1 MATSSRSA
9 PITADL
15 SSLSAYDYALPEAA
29 IAQTPARP
37 RDSARLLHVRRDGLG
52 DHRVSDLPGLLR
64 EGDLLVVNDTRVIP
78 AQIEAR
84 RGAASIGLTLD
95 RPLPDGTWAALAR
108 NARKLRAG
116 DALTLPHGLTATVV
130 ENHGEGSVILRFA
143 GDPTAEAS
151 LALPPYIAR
160 PEGPT
165 AEDER
170 DYQTVFAAAPGAVAA
185 PTAALHFTPRLL
197 DALAAAGIGL
207 ARVTLHVGAG
217 TFLPIRTDDITAH
230 RLHAERGEIT
240 EAAAEAVTRAKARG
254 GRVVAVGTTALRLLE
269 TAARETGPEMGSVRP
284 WAGDTSLYITPGFAF
299 RAADLLMTNFHLP
312 RTSLMVLV
320 SAFAGHARI
329 MGAYAHA
336 LRLGYRFA
344 SYGDA
349 SLLERAA

>member
-1 MATSSRSA
+1 METSSRSA

-15 SSLSAYDYALPEAA
+15 SSLAAYDYALPEAS
-29 IAQTPARP
+29 IAQAPARP
-37 RDSARLLHVRRDGLG
+37 RDAARLLHVRRDGLG
-52 DHRVSDLPGLLR
+52 DHRVSDLPALLR
-64 EGDLLVVNDTRVIP
+64 DGDLLVVNDTRVIP

-84 RGAASIGLTLD
+84 RGEARIGLTLD
-95 RPLPDGTWAALAR
+95 RPLPDGSWAALAR
-108 NARKLRAG
+108 NARRLRTG
-116 DALTLPHGLTATVV
+116 DTLTLPHGLSAEVV

-143 GDPTAEAS
+143 GDPTAEAQ
-151 LALPPYIAR
+151 LALPPYITR
-160 PEGPT
+160 PQGPT
-165 AEDER
+165 VEDEQ

-197 DALAAAGIGL
+197 AALAAAGVGM

-230 RLHAERGEIT
+230 RLHAERGELG
-240 EAAAEAVTRAKARG
+240 EEAAEAIAAAKAGG
-254 GRVVAVGTTALRLLE
+254 GRVIAVGTTALRLTE
-269 TAARETGPEMGSVRP
+269 TAARETGAVRP
-284 WAGDTSLYITPGFAF
+284 WSGDTSLYITPGFAF
-299 RAADLLMTNFHLP
+299 RAADMLMTNFHLP

-336 LRLGYRFA
+336 LGHGYRFA

>member
-1 MATSSRSA
+1 MATSSRSV

-29 IAQTPARP
+29 IAQEPARP

-52 DHRVSDLPGLLR
+52 DHRVSDLPALLR
-64 EGDLLVVNDTRVIP
+64 AGDLLVVNDTRVIP

-84 RGAASIGLTLD
+84 RGAAQIGLTLD
-95 RPLPDGTWAALAR
+95 RPLGDGTWAALAR

-116 DALTLPHGLTATVV
+116 DALTLPHGLTAVV
-130 ENHGEGSVILRFA
+130 VANHGDGSVILRFA

-165 AEDER
+165 DEDAR
-170 DYQTVFAAAPGAVAA
+170 DYQTIFAATPGAVAA
-185 PTAALHFTPRLL
+185 PTAALHFTPGLL

-240 EAAAEAVTRAKARG
+240 AAAAEAIGAAKARG
-254 GRVVAVGTTALRLLE
+254 GRIVAVGTTALRLIE
-269 TAARETGPEMGSVRP
+269 TAARETGDVRP

-299 RAADLLMTNFHLP
+299 RAADLLMTNLHLP

-336 LRLGYRFA
+336 LGHGYRFA

>member
-9 PITADL
+9 PISADL
-15 SSLSAYDYALPEAA
+15 SSLAAYDYALPEAA
-29 IAQTPARP
+29 IAQHPARP
-37 RDSARLLHVRRDGLG
+37 RDSARLLHVRGDGLG
-52 DHRVSDLPGLLR
+52 DHRVSELPSLLR
-64 EGDLLVVNDTRVIP
+64 PGDLLVVNDTRVIP

-84 RGAASIGLTLD
+84 RGEARIGLTLD
-95 RPLPDGTWAALAR
+95 RPLPDGSWAALAR
-108 NARKLRAG
+108 NARRLRQG
-116 DALTLPHGLTATVV
+116 DTLALPHGLSAVV
-130 ENHGEGSVILRFA
+130 TENHGEGSVVLRFS

-165 AEDER
+165 AEDEQ

-197 DALAAAGIGL
+197 AAVAAAGAAL

-217 TFLPIRTDDITAH
+217 TFLPIRTDDVTAH
-230 RLHAERGEIT
+230 RLHAERGELGA
-240 EAAAEAVTRAKARG
+240 EAAEAVAQAHARG
-254 GRVVAVGTTALRLLE
+254 ARVVAVGTTALRLLE
-269 TAARETGPEMGSVRP
+269 TAARETGAVRP
-284 WAGDTSLYITPGFAF
+284 WSGDTSLYITPGFDF

-320 SAFAGHARI
+320 AAFAGHARI
-329 MGAYAHA
+329 MGAYDHA
-336 LRLGYRFA
+336 LRSGYRFA

>member
-9 PITADL
+9 PISADL
-15 SSLSAYDYALPEAA
+15 TSLSAYDYALPEAA
-29 IAQTPARP
+29 IAQAPARP
-37 RDSARLLHVRRDGLG
+37 RDAARLLHVRREGLA

-64 EGDLLVVNDTRVIP
+64 AGDILVVNDTRVIP

-84 RGAASIGLTLD
+84 RGEARIGLTLD
-95 RPLPDGTWAALAR
+95 RPLADGTWAALAR
-108 NARKLRAG
+108 NARRLRAG
-116 DALTLPHGLTATVV
+116 DTLTLPHGLAAEVV

-160 PEGPT
+160 PDGPT
-165 AEDER
+165 AEDEQ

-197 DALAAAGIGL
+197 AALAAAGIAT
-207 ARVTLHVGAG
+207 ARLTLHVGAG

-240 EAAAEAVTRAKARG
+240 EEAAEAVAAARARG

-269 TAARETGPEMGSVRP
+269 TAAHDRGTVRP

-299 RAADLLMTNFHLP
+299 RAVDLLMTNFHLP

-320 SAFAGHARI
+320 SAFAGHGRI
-329 MGAYAHA
+329 MAGYAHA
-336 LRLGYRFA
+336 LGAGYRFA

>member
-1 MATSSRSA
+1 MATSSRSV

-29 IAQTPARP
+29 IAQEPARP

-52 DHRVSDLPGLLR
+52 DHRVSDLPALLR
-64 EGDLLVVNDTRVIP
+64 AGDLLVVNDTRVIP

-84 RGAASIGLTLD
+84 RGAAQIGLTLD
-95 RPLPDGTWAALAR
+95 RPLGDGTWAALAR

-116 DALTLPHGLTATVV
+116 DALTLPHGLTAVV
-130 ENHGEGSVILRFA
+130 VANHGDGSVILRFA

-165 AEDER
+165 DEDAR
-170 DYQTVFAAAPGAVAA
+170 DYQTIFAATPGAVAA
-185 PTAALHFTPRLL
+185 PTAALHFTPGLL

-240 EAAAEAVTRAKARG
+240 AAAAEAIGAAKARG
-254 GRVVAVGTTALRLLE
+254 GRIVAVGTTALRLIE
-269 TAARETGPEMGSVRP
+269 TAARETGYVRP

-299 RAADLLMTNFHLP
+299 RAADLLMTNLHLP

-336 LRLGYRFA
+336 LGHGYRFA

>member
-15 SSLSAYDYALPEAA
+15 SSLSAYDYALPDAA
-29 IAQTPARP
+29 IAQEPARP

-52 DHRVSDLPGLLR
+52 DHRVSDLPALLR
-64 EGDLLVVNDTRVIP
+64 GGDLLVVNDTRVIP
-78 AQIEAR
+78 AQIAAR
-84 RGAASIGLTLD
+84 RGEAQIGLTLD
-95 RPLPDGTWAALAR
+95 RPLGDGTWAALAR

-116 DALTLPHGLTATVV
+116 DALTLPHGLTAVV
-130 ENHGEGSVILRFA
+130 VANHGDGSVILRFA

-165 AEDER
+165 DEDAR
-170 DYQTVFAAAPGAVAA
+170 DYQTIFAATPGAVAA

-197 DALAAAGIGL
+197 DALAAAGIGT

-230 RLHAERGEIT
+230 RLHAERGELG
-240 EAAAEAVTRAKARG
+240 EEAAEAIAAAKARG
-254 GRVVAVGTTALRLLE
+254 GRIVAVGTTALRLIE
-269 TAARETGPEMGSVRP
+269 TAARETGHVRP
-284 WAGDTSLYITPGFAF
+284 WSGDTSLYITPGFAF
-299 RAADLLMTNFHLP
+299 GAADLLMTNFHLP

-320 SAFAGHARI
+320 SAFAGHGRI

-336 LRLGYRFA
+336 LAHGYRFA